1 MSSTSPPTEAPEGPR
16 RQGWLAPVGK
26 GDFRD
31 TLYHV
36 IFEHDTRAGRV
47 FDIGLFLAILGSV
60 LAVTLESVTSIR
72 ENYGTALLVTEWIF
86 TAMFTLEYMLRLIAV
101 SRPLRYAASF
111 FGIIDLL
118 SVLPTFLAFVI
129 PGSQALTI
137 VRALR
142 LLRIFRVLKLARF
155 VREADTLIYALK
167 ASRVKIL
174 VFLGFILTFISILA
188 SIMYLVEGEEGG
200 FTSIPRAMYWAVVT
214 MTTVGYGDIAPKTV
228 IGQAIAALVMI
239 LGYGIIAVPTGIVS
253 VSLNQAT
260 RSTFRTR
267 PPGCT
272 EECPEVHDIDA
283 KFCKRCGVPL
293 GPADDS

>member
-1 MSSTSPPTEAPEGPR
+1 M
-16 RQGWLAPVGK
+16 APVGK
-26 GDFRD
+26 GDIRD
-31 TLYHV
+31 TLYVV
-36 IFEHDTRAGRV
+36 IFEHDTRAGKA
-47 FDIGLFLAILGSV
+47 FDIALLIAILGSM
-60 LAVTLESVTSIR
+60 LAVMLESVASIR
-72 ENYGTALLVTEWIF
+72 ENYGGALLVTEWIF
-86 TAMFTLEYMLRLIAV
+86 TGMFTLEYALRLFSV
-101 SRPLRYAASF
+101 SRPFRYATSF
-111 FGIIDLL
+111 FGVIDLL
-118 SVLPTFLAFVI
+118 SVLPTFLAFLV

-142 LLRIFRVLKLARF
+142 LLRVFRVLKLARF
-155 VREADTLIYALK
+155 VREADTLLNALK

-253 VSLNQAT
+253 VSLNEVTKAA
-260 RSTFRTR
+260 FRR
-267 PPGCT
+267 RAPGCSEQCT
-272 EECPEVHDIDA
+272 DVHDVDA
-283 KFCKRCGVPL
+283 KFCKHCGATLLP
-293 GPADDS
+293 PE